1 MQRLVQFGDE
11 NTKFF
16 HAMASERYRKNV
28 ISQIVDSSGR
38 MIADHI
44 EKSAL
49 FYQEFKS
56 RMGCSIP
63 TSLQYQLNNIV
74 PCCGNL
80 DHLCLPFS
88 QEEIEN
94 IILDLPSDKAPGPD
108 GFNNLFFKRAWHI
121 IREDFFKLS
130 TDFFN
135 HDVDLKSVNHS
146 YITLVPKIDNPEK
159 VSDFRPIS
167 LINSVPKM
175 VANILANRLQKVA
188 TQVVHENQYGFVKG
202 KTIQDCLGWAFEF
215 LHQCHQSKREIVI
228 LKLDFE
234 KAFDLVEFSIVLDM
248 LRAKGFPDKW
258 ILWVDS
264 LLNSATTSVL
274 LNGTAGKEFLC
285 KRGVRQ
291 GDPLS
296 PILFAIAADL
306 IQYAINH
313 EFQQERLAPPFPQ
326 NADLPFP
333 VVQYADDTIIVM
345 QGEEQQ
351 LLILKDILQKIA
363 LSSGLKVYYH
373 KSCLV
378 PINID
383 AQKTELLAAS
393 FGCMVGSFP
402 FTYLGLPLGLT
413 KPLVRDFA
421 PSSVEWKGGWQLLL
435 SFFRMLEDFS

>member
-1 MQRLVQFGDE
+1 MTIAFFDKLEEIRPLFHHEFKFRVVIKRQIHNLTAMQNTYWRQRFTQRLVQFGDE

-38 MIADHI
+38 TISDHT

-49 FYQEFKS
+49 FYHEFKR

-63 TSLQYQLNNIV
+63 TSPQYQLNNIV
-74 PCCGNL
+74 PYCGNL

-94 IILDLPSDKAPGPD
+94 IILELPSDKAPGPN
-108 GFNNLFFKRAWHI
+108 GFNNLFFKRARHI

-130 TDFFN
+130 TNFFN

-146 YITLVPKIDNPEK
+146 YITLVPKIDNLEK

-167 LINSVPKM
+167 LNNSVPKL
-175 VANILANRLQKVA
+175 VAKILANRLQKVA

-202 KTIQDCLGWAFEF
+202 KTIQDCLGWAFKF
-215 LHQCHQSKREIVI
+215 LHQCHQSKRAIVI

-258 ILWVDS
+258 IWWVES

-291 GDPLS
+291 GILS
-296 PILFAIAADL
+296 PYL
-306 IQYAINH
+306 ICYC
-313 EFQQERLAPPFPQ
+313 
-326 NADLPFP
+326 
-333 VVQYADDTIIVM
+333 
-345 QGEEQQ
+345 G
-351 LLILKDILQKIA
+351 
-363 LSSGLKVYYH
+363 
-373 KSCLV
+373 
-378 PINID
+378 
-383 AQKTELLAAS
+383 
-393 FGCMVGSFP
+393 
-402 FTYLGLPLGLT
+402 
-413 KPLVRDFA
+413 
-421 PSSVEWKGGWQLLL
+421 
-435 SFFRMLEDFS
+435 

>member
-1 MQRLVQFGDE
+1 MNFFDKLEELRPLSHHEFKFSGIIKRQIYNLTAMQNIYWRQRSAQRLAQFGDE

-38 MIADHI
+38 MIADHT

-63 TSLQYQLNNIV
+63 TSMQYQLNNIV

-80 DHLCLPFS
+80 DHLCLPFN

-94 IILDLPSDKAPGPD
+94 IILDLPSDKAPGLG

-121 IREDFFKLS
+121 IREDLFKLC

-159 VSDFRPIS
+159 VSNFRPIS
-167 LINSVPKM
+167 LINSVPKL
-175 VANILANRLQKVA
+175 VAKILANRVQKVA
-188 TQVVHENQYGFVKG
+188 TQIVHKNQYGFVKG

-234 KAFDLVEFSIVLDM
+234 KAFDLVEFAIVLDM

-258 ILWVDS
+258 ILWVES

-296 PILFAIAADL
+296 PILFAIAANL

-313 EFQQERLAPPFPQ
+313 EFQQGILAP
-326 NADLPFP
+326 
-333 VVQYADDTIIVM
+333 
-345 QGEEQQ
+345 
-351 LLILKDILQKIA
+351 
-363 LSSGLKVYYH
+363 
-373 KSCLV
+373 
-378 PINID
+378 
-383 AQKTELLAAS
+383 S
-393 FGCMVGSFP
+393 FSPEC
-402 FTYLGLPLGLT
+402 
-413 KPLVRDFA
+413 
-421 PSSVEWKGGWQLLL
+421 
-435 SFFRMLEDFS
+435 